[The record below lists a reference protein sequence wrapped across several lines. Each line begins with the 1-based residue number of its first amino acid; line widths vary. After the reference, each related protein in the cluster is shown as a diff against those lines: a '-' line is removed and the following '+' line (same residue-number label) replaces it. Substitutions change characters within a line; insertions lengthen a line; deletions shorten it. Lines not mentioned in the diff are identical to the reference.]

1 MNDIKVGDL
10 VCCVDNNNNTNY
22 LTLGKPYR
30 VLSIDDLLNKYTIVA
45 NDGRRYDFFT
55 YRFKKYVPK
64 KNHLPVW
71 F

>member
-10 VCCVDNNNNTNY
+10 VCCVNNDNNKQY
-22 LTLGKPYR
+22 LTINKPYK
-30 VLSIDDLLNKYTIVA
+30 VLSINEFAEKYRIIADDGKQHE
-45 NDGRRYDFFT
+45 FFT
-55 YRFKKYVPK
+55 HRFIKYVSK